1 MPPIAYDIA
10 SADVHKAT
18 KSLIHG
24 LVNIKDET
32 GEFLLRLEDGRV
44 IDTKGWQGW
53 EWTHGIGLYGLWK
66 YHLLTGSA
74 EPLKIIEEWFAQ
86 RFEESGTTK
95 NINTVAAMLTLAC
108 VYEKYGNQ
116 TYLPWLESWAEW
128 VMYELPRTKYG
139 GLSHMTYNSKNS
151 EELWDDTLMMSALP
165 LVKIGLILNR
175 PHYVEEVKRQFLLH
189 IKYLV
194 DTKSGLFFH
203 GWTFADGGHNFARA
217 LWARGNSWLTIA
229 IPEVIDLLDLPPND
243 AFRIHLLDTFE
254 AQCRALLSY
263 QEENGL
269 WRTLIDVP
277 QSEGSYIES
286 SATAGFA
293 YGMLKGLR
301 MRYIQGGEFRDSAV
315 KAIKATLG
323 KVSESGELS

>member
-1 MPPIAYDIA
+1 
-10 SADVHKAT
+10 
-18 KSLIHG
+18 
-24 LVNIKDET
+24 
-32 GEFLLRLEDGRV
+32 
-44 IDTKGWQGW
+44 
-53 EWTHGIGLYGLWK
+53 
-66 YHLLTGSA
+66 
-74 EPLKIIEEWFAQ
+74 
-86 RFEESGTTK
+86 
-95 NINTVAAMLTLAC
+95 
-108 VYEKYGNQ
+108 
-116 TYLPWLESWAEW
+116 
-128 VMYELPRTKYG
+128 MYELPRTKYG